1 MYQDICNCKT
11 VSMKDKRIFIKLVD
25 PNLSIE
31 VDFLSHSIIKK
42 TRIMKIITILS
53 IFENLVVYV

>member
-1 MYQDICNCKT
+1 
-11 VSMKDKRIFIKLVD
+11 MKDKRIFIKLVD